1 MVISQRV
8 RRDSLVRF
16 GGPGAPSF
24 VLKRFSLGL
33 SAMVKEMN
41 SVDSVSPVVDVQ
53 TDTFNPRKV
62 DNDVASS

>member
-1 MVISQRV
+1 M
-8 RRDSLVRF
+8 RF

-33 SAMVKEMN
+33 SAMVKKEMN